1 MTLSSS
7 PELQLDVQRL
17 LGRCMLRIQ
26 QYERLMKAILTHHE
40 VSGAIHQ
47 IAAHQASRT
56 KRFADKSLGT
66 LVKSL
71 FESYVID
78 EGTEPRVDKEP
89 TVLENQPS
97 ISVKFQIQMTK
108 ERRTQTMEG
117 IDAMVLLR
125 NDLVHHLIERFDV
138 WTDDGCTLA
147 SDHLRHCYDTID
159 RHFLELNQ
167 WAELMNKT
175 RALSASFAQ
184 SDAFHDMLISGIA
197 PDGSFTWPDT
207 GIVRVLREAFS
218 NLAVDGWT
226 ELESAKAWITRN
238 HSDQTPEKYR
248 CRTWPQVLSE
258 SREFNLQYR
267 RADDGKKNAW
277 YCIRA

>member
-1 MTLSSS
+1 MSQASN
-7 PELQLDVQRL
+7 PELQRDVQRL

-26 QYERLMKAILTHHE
+26 QYERLMKAILAHHE

-47 IAAHQASRT
+47 IAAQQASRAE
-56 KRFADKSLGT
+56 RFADKSLGT

-71 FESYVID
+71 FESYVVE
-78 EGTEPRVDKEP
+78 EGTTPRVDKEP
-89 TVLENQPS
+89 LMVENQPS
-97 ISVKFQIQMTK
+97 FSVKFQIQMTK
-108 ERRTQTMEG
+108 ERRSQTLAG

-138 WTDDGCTLA
+138 WTDDGCALA
-147 SDHLRHCYDTID
+147 SDHLRQCYDTID

-167 WAELMNKT
+167 WAESMNKS

-184 SDAFHDMLISGIA
+184 SDAFHDMLINGIA

-218 NLAVDGWT
+218 NLAVDGWA
-226 ELESAKAWITRN
+226 ELESAKAWVTRN

-277 YCIRA
+277 YRIRA

>member
-1 MTLSSS
+1 MSPSLN
-7 PELQLDVQRL
+7 PELQHDVQRL

-26 QYERLMKAILTHHE
+26 QYERLMKTILTHQE
-40 VSGAIHQ
+40 ISGAIHEM
-47 IAAHQASRT
+47 AAHQASRAE
-56 KRFADKSLGT
+56 RFADKSLGT

-71 FESYVID
+71 FESYVVE

-97 ISVKFQIQMTK
+97 FSVKFQIQMTK
-108 ERRTQTMEG
+108 ERRAQTLEG
-117 IDAMVLLR
+117 IDAMVNMR
-125 NDLVHHLIERFDV
+125 NNLVHHLIERFDV

-147 SDHLRHCYDTID
+147 SDHLRHCYNSID

-167 WAELMNKT
+167 WAESMDRS

-184 SDAFHDMLISGIA
+184 SDAFHDMLINGIA
-197 PDGSFTWPDT
+197 PDGSFAWPDT
-207 GIVRVLREAFS
+207 GIIRVLREAFS
-218 NLAVDGWT
+218 NLAVDGWAN
-226 ELESAKAWITRN
+226 LESARVWISRS

-258 SREFNLQYR
+258 SREFDLQYR
-267 RADDGKKNAW
+267 RSDDGKKIAW
-277 YCIRA
+277 YRIRA

>member
-1 MTLSSS
+1 MSPSLN
-7 PELQLDVQRL
+7 PELQHDVQRL

-26 QYERLMKAILTHHE
+26 QYERLMKTILTHQE
-40 VSGAIHQ
+40 ISGAIHEM
-47 IAAHQASRT
+47 AAHQASRAE
-56 KRFADKSLGT
+56 RFADKSLGT

-71 FESYVID
+71 FESYVVE

-97 ISVKFQIQMTK
+97 FSVKFQIQMTK
-108 ERRTQTMEG
+108 ERRAQTLEG
-117 IDAMVLLR
+117 IDAMVNMR
-125 NDLVHHLIERFDV
+125 NNLVHHLIERFDV

-147 SDHLRHCYDTID
+147 SDHLRHCYNSID

-167 WAELMNKT
+167 WAESMDRS

-184 SDAFHDMLISGIA
+184 SDAFHDMLINGIA
-197 PDGSFTWPDT
+197 PDGSFAWPDN
-207 GIVRVLREAFS
+207 GIIRVLREAFS
-218 NLAVDGWT
+218 NLAVDGWAN
-226 ELESAKAWITRN
+226 LESARVWISRS

-258 SREFNLQYR
+258 SREFDLQYR
-267 RADDGKKNAW
+267 RSDDGKKIAW
-277 YCIRA
+277 YRIRA